1 MKLLIAGSG
10 TAGLITALI
19 LKTYLNIQIDIVHS
33 KKIDIIGVGEGSTE
47 HFREFMNF
55 VGINQYDLIK
65 SCDATYKSGIMFE
78 NWGNR
83 PYLHSVI
90 SPFESNVLS

>member
-33 KKIDIIGVGEGSTE
+33 KK
-47 HFREFMNF
+47 
-55 VGINQYDLIK
+55 
-65 SCDATYKSGIMFE
+65 
-78 NWGNR
+78 NR
-83 PYLHSVI
+83 YYRSW
-90 SPFESNVLS
+90 